1 MSGVAYEKACN
12 LHSVALR
19 EKCPVISG
27 PYFPVFGLDTFHAV
41 FEIIWRKLNT
51 QINCN
56 SNKCNL
62 YFPVFGLNTGRYGP
76 EITPYFDT
84 FHAVSVIRQKK
95 NLKLV
100 VKRTQSRSKFQEN
113 KLLKYFVK
121 YYVLNLTLFPA
132 TFSQY

>member
-1 MSGVAYEKACN
+1 MKKRVIYIPSHCVK
-12 LHSVALR
+12 SVQIR
-19 EKCPVISG
+19 S
-27 PYFPVFGLDTFHAV
+27 YFWSIFSCIQFGHFSRSV
-41 FEIIWRKLNT
+41 WFIWRKLNT